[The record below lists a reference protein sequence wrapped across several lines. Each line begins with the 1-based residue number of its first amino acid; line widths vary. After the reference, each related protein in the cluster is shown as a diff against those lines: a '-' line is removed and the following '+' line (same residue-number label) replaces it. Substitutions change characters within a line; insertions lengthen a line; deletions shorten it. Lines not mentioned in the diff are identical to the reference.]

1 MVDDKAYLAEYQKIM
16 FFTISKVFWIIFS
29 PENLVFL
36 TLCIAALVSFAR
48 KPSWAIIL
56 LRFAVTVW
64 VIFAVLPIGMIM
76 SSQLESRFPSNPT
89 LPRKVDGIIILG
101 GVINPS
107 LSSIHVEPQVN
118 GSIERV
124 LIGAELAHRFSDAR
138 VIFTGGSGDLFNPQL
153 REAHYAPKLFKLL
166 GLHDE
171 RVIFEDRARN
181 TAQNAQITFDLA
193 KPKASENWILVTSAF
208 HMPRAV
214 GSFRKAGW
222 KIIPYPVDF
231 ITSGNEEFELTF
243 QFNGISRFAG
253 ALHEYIGLL
262 AYWLTGR
269 TDTWFPGPG
278 N

>member
-1 MVDDKAYLAEYQKIM
+1 M
-16 FFTISKVFWIIFS
+16 FFTFSKVFWIIFS

-36 TLCIAALVSFAR
+36 TLCIAAIVSFAR
-48 KPSWAIIL
+48 KPNWAIIL
-56 LRFAVTVW
+56 LRSAVTVW

-124 LIGAELAHRFSDAR
+124 LIGANLAHRFSSAQI
-138 VIFTGGSGDLFNPQL
+138 IFTGGSGDLFNPQL
-153 REAHYAPKLFKLL
+153 REAHHAPKLFKLL
-166 GLHDE
+166 GLHHK
-171 RVIFEDRARN
+171 RIIFEDRARN
-181 TAQNAQITFDLA
+181 TAQNAQITFDIA

-214 GSFRKAGW
+214 GSFQKAGW

-231 ITSGNEEFELTF
+231 TTSGNEEFELTF
-243 QFNGISRFAG
+243 QFNGISRFAR
-253 ALHEYIGLL
+253 ALHEYIGLS

-269 TDTWFPGPG
+269 TDTWFPGPR